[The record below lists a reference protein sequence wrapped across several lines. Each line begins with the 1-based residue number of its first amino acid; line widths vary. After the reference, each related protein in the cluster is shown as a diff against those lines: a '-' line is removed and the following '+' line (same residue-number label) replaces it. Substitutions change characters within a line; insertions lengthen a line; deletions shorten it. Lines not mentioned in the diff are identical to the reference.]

1 MAGVMDSVN
10 QRTQL
15 AGHNRLEL
23 LLFRLNGRQRFGMNV
38 FKIQEVVQCP
48 QLNQIPQSHP
58 HVRGVA
64 TMRGKTI
71 PVIDLSL
78 AIGRGPIEGL
88 EDRFLIVAEYNRT
101 VQGFLVGGV
110 ERIVNLNWEAILP
123 PPKGSGRDSYLTAV
137 TQLDNELVEIIDV
150 EKVLAEVTEVKT
162 DVSEELTESVDDLI
176 KEQHVLV
183 VDDSSVARNQIK
195 RTLAQLGLNSVVANN
210 GREAL
215 KILNDWVENDDPMLD
230 KIAMVIS
237 DVEMPEMDG
246 YTLTTEIRRN
256 PRLAGLFVMLH
267 SSLSGTF
274 NETMVKSVGADRFI
288 PKFKP
293 DELAGEVIE
302 HVRAFVDRRNSSE

>member
-1 MAGVMDSVN
+1 MASVMDSVN

-23 LLFRLNGRQRFGMNV
+23 LMFRLNGRQRFGINV

-48 QLNQIPQSHP
+48 PLNHIPQSHP

-78 AIGRGPIEGL
+78 AIGKTPIEGIA
-88 EDRFLIVAEYNRT
+88 DKFLIVAEYNRS
-101 VQGFLVGGV
+101 VQGFLVGSV
-110 ERIVNLNWEAILP
+110 DRIVNLNWEDILP
-123 PPKGSGRDSYLTAV
+123 PPKGSGRNSYLTAV
-137 TQLDNELVEIIDV
+137 TQLEKELIEIIDV
-150 EKVLAEVTEVKT
+150 EKVLAEVTNTKT
-162 DVSEELTESVDDLI
+162 DVSEDLLASVDDLI

-195 RTLAQLGLNSVVANN
+195 RTLEQLGLNIVVANN
-210 GREAL
+210 GRDAL
-215 KILNDWVENDDPMLD
+215 NILKGWAANEDPILETL
-230 KIAMVIS
+230 AMVIS

-246 YTLTTEIRRN
+246 YTLTTEIRKN
-256 PRLAGLFVMLH
+256 TRLAGLYIMLH

-274 NETMVKSVGADRFI
+274 NQTMVKSVGADRFI

-302 HVRAFVDRRNSSE
+302 HVREFVSGRG